1 MLPSIFISHGSP
13 MHALDPGAVGA
24 AWRGLA
30 AALPRPKAILVA
42 SAHWDTQ
49 SPMLTAMPN
58 PDTFHDFYGF
68 PEPLYRLRYP
78 APGSAELAR
87 QASLLLADEGI
98 PTALENRRGLD
109 HGVWSILLHMYPQAN
124 IPVVQVSL
132 QTELGPAHHYRLGQA
147 LAPLAADQVLLI
159 GSGQMTHNLREW
171 GRNFDGQPAPYVV
184 EFQAWVHERIVAREH
199 HALMNYRDSAPHAVR
214 AHPSDEHFLPLFFAL
229 GAGGNGA
236 EPMRTYDAIEGS
248 VLAMDVYTFTRN

>member
-1 MLPSIFISHGSP
+1 
-13 MHALDPGAVGA
+13 
-24 AWRGLA
+24 
-30 AALPRPKAILVA
+30 
-42 SAHWDTQ
+42 
-49 SPMLTAMPN
+49 MLTAMPN

-229 GAGGNGA
+229 GAAGKGA